1 MAPRLH
7 GDEGPRPKRPLERPE
22 SSRPPRGPPMP
33 ARDGARR
40 GADNRR
46 LADRDDWAAP
56 RRAWAAASYR
66 PPPACEGTHDGRR
79 DARLPLP
86 GSQGARR
93 REEAGRL
100 REDNQRREDEL
111 HSELQHRPVYSAP
124 SRPGPEVGQS
134 SRQGARSSAG
144 SDDRA
149 RYGSE
154 EPDSVDSLHW
164 LRSSSWSPRYT
175 PRCTSEEAPGPVEQ
189 STMRKKKKH
198 SGGLG
203 GPTIMDGSGRS
214 DIEEPEQEAPV
225 IPPARASHARSHDET
240 LCINC
245 GCVGH
250 FRSEC
255 LAPSRCPIT
264 LAYLG
269 YGVQGGGF
277 YYVDATLEDEPVR
290 PHLATITLVPD
301 QQPPPSVVVTAEII
315 RAELSAYIGDY
326 RDSAFSWEVTETAPM
341 VFSVPFPSAEMLNV
355 CTHNH
360 VKCPINKFMIS
371 IQKADAEPDTV
382 PPLARV
388 WMLIYGLPSGGKRE
402 DILKAISEPVGKI
415 LTVDLDSLEGDG
427 PARVELLCQAPA
439 DVDGLSLIFYFDNN
453 KGKCITYEIDLDATE
468 GRPED
473 TPPAPPPAPPTEG
486 QDGEDSQS
494 ADSTTKLGGGLPPT
508 ASTESR
514 RAPASAGTEGAGLP
528 GGSTLTLAVVAA
540 SSLVPEL
547 EEETLSARL
556 DVRPPSPPRSP
567 GVVCYSR
574 SHRLSRGQPR
584 YPACTLTGSGIQA
597 ERASLPVSD
606 SPGRLGPGEGDHAC
620 GDT

>member
-1 MAPRLH
+1 
-7 GDEGPRPKRPLERPE
+7 
-22 SSRPPRGPPMP
+22 MP

-56 RRAWAAASYR
+56 RRAWAAAPYW
-66 PPPACEGTHDGRR
+66 PLPAREGTLDGRC

-93 REEAGRL
+93 WEVAGRL

-111 HSELQHRPVYSAP
+111 HPELQRRSVYSAP

-134 SRQGARSSAG
+134 SCQGARSSVG

-149 RYGSE
+149 RYGSKE
-154 EPDSVDSLHW
+154 SDSADSLNWH
-164 LRSSSWSPRYT
+164 RSLSWSPRYT
-175 PRCTSEEAPGPVEQ
+175 PRCTSEEAPGPVGP
-189 STMRKKKKH
+189 STKRKKKH
-198 SGGLG
+198 SGGL
-203 GPTIMDGSGRS
+203 SGQ
-214 DIEEPEQEAPV
+214 QEAPV
-225 IPPARASHARSHDET
+225 IPPARASRARTHDET

-245 GCVGH
+245 GCAGH
-250 FRSEC
+250 FHSEC
-255 LAPSRCPIT
+255 LTPSRCPTT

-269 YGVQGGGF
+269 YGVEGGGF

-301 QQPPPSVVVTAEII
+301 QQPPPSVVVTAETI

-355 CTHNH
+355 CSHDH
-360 VKCPINKFMIS
+360 IKCPINNFMIS

-382 PPLARV
+382 APLTQV
-388 WMLIYGLPSGGKRE
+388 WMLIYGLPSGGKRKH
-402 DILKAISEPVGKI
+402 ILKAISEPVGKI

-427 PARVELLCQAPA
+427 PARVKLLCQAPA
-439 DVDGLSLIFYFDNN
+439 DVDGLSLIFYFGKN
-453 KGKCITYEIDLDATE
+453 KGKCITYKIDLDPLE

-473 TPPAPPPAPPTEG
+473 EPPAPTPAPPVAG
-486 QDGEDSQS
+486 RDNEDSQS
-494 ADSTTKLGGGLPPT
+494 EDNSPKSDDGLPPT
-508 ASTESR
+508 ASTENP
-514 RAPASAGTEGAGLP
+514 RAPASAGTVGAGLP
-528 GGSTLTLAVVAA
+528 GGSTLALAVVAA

-547 EEETLSARL
+547 EEETLNARL

-574 SHRLSRGQPR
+574 SHRLPRGQPR
-584 YPACTLTGSGIQA
+584 DPACTLTGSGIQA
-597 ERASLPVSD
+597 ERASLPISD
-606 SPGRLGPGEGDHAC
+606 SPGRLGSYDPGEGGHAC